1 MTPSSAQHVPHPPW
15 TVALRRGLR
24 DRANWVMFALGLGT
38 GIPIGWAWYNLPW
51 TVTRGAYPVE
61 NSLAGAYF
69 DFTAYSMIYLA
80 ALVVAPWLDRWPAPF
95 FRRLGHRRSWVVS
108 SLSAALVL
116 TGIFVAIMSLLPMAT
131 AEGFAQIYGYFAF
144 IVVGVLFAAVL
155 AFRIQLRPGREQA
168 MAFGAQYLGATIG
181 QYAALLG
188 GETGLSY
195 PHAGVV
201 ALLLCL
207 AIWAVARFAEPEPPR
222 MGADAFARVPPLVPP
237 PLVPFEFAAR
247 TIADPWRAFF
257 RRHGRGSTLMLAA
270 LAFFGAAIGGAL
282 FLGAAGIAIGLEAPR
297 DQEAIDRMAN
307 GVALILPFGIIFM
320 LAGLVAGIAV
330 SLARPAPQAFRLL
343 QNVIIAFAVL
353 FLVCKLASGS
363 IGLSAATMALASTL
377 LEPFY
382 MVILAVVLARLTAG
396 PHIAGQALIL
406 IAFATLPRLS
416 SGLLYRV
423 ASEIGTLGLAAF
435 VIVMALAALF
445 CMWSAEQIARQ
456 PVVSDVPQSPN

>member
-1 MTPSSAQHVPHPPW
+1 M
-15 TVALRRGLR
+15 
-24 DRANWVMFALGLGT
+24 
-38 GIPIGWAWYNLPW
+38 
-51 TVTRGAYPVE
+51 
-61 NSLAGAYF
+61 
-69 DFTAYSMIYLA
+69 
-80 ALVVAPWLDRWPAPF
+80 
-95 FRRLGHRRSWVVS
+95 
-108 SLSAALVL
+108 
-116 TGIFVAIMSLLPMAT
+116 
-131 AEGFAQIYGYFAF
+131 
-144 IVVGVLFAAVL
+144 FAAVI

-168 MAFGAQYLGATIG
+168 MAFAAQYLGATIG

-188 GETGLSY
+188 GGSGFSY

-207 AIWAVARFAEPEPPR
+207 AIWAVARFTEPESPR

-237 PLVPFEFAAR
+237 PLVPLEFVAR
-247 TIADPWRAFF
+247 TVADPWRALF
-257 RRHGRGSTLMLAA
+257 RRHGGGSALMLAA
-270 LAFFGAAIGGAL
+270 LGFCGAAIGGAH
-282 FLGAAGIAIGLEAPR
+282 FLGVAGISMGLETPR

-307 GVALILPFGIIFM
+307 AVALILPFGIIFM

-343 QNVIIAFAVL
+343 QNVIIAYAVL
-353 FLVCKLASGS
+353 FLVCKLTSGS
-363 IGLSAATMALASTL
+363 IGISAATMALASAL

-382 MVILAVVLARLTAG
+382 MVILAVILARLTAR

-416 SGLLYRV
+416 SGLLYRI
-423 ASEIGTLGLAAF
+423 ASEIGTLALAAF

-456 PVVSDVPQSPN
+456 PRASGVPQPPG